1 MKMSEFK
8 TIETQ
13 EELDNIVK
21 ERIRREREKFA
32 DYDDLKKRVSELETE
47 NRALKST
54 VEDNKQTRAGL
65 DAQITELQGQV
76 SNYETASLRTRI
88 ALQNGL
94 PYDLADRL
102 QGADEEALRADAE
115 RLAGFMRPAT
125 PQAPLRDTEPAMGD
139 DKTMQMKQMHR
150 ELLPNAQYKL

>member
-21 ERIRREREKFA
+21 ERIRREREKFS
-32 DYDDLKKRVSELETE
+32 DYDDLKKRVSELESE
-47 NRALKST
+47 NGALKAT
-54 VEDNKQTRAGL
+54 VEETKQTIAES

-115 RLAGFMRPAT
+115 RLAGFMRPVT
-125 PQAPLRDTEPAMGD
+125 PQAPLRDIEPAIGD
-139 DKTMQMKQMHR
+139 DKTMQMKQMLR
-150 ELLPNAQYKL
+150 ELQPKGE

>member
-21 ERIRREREKFA
+21 ERIRREREKFG
-32 DYDDLKKRVSELETE
+32 DYDDLKKRVSELESE
-47 NRALKST
+47 NSALKST
-54 VEDNKQTRAGL
+54 VEDDKQTRAGL

-76 SNYETASLRTRI
+76 SNYETTSLRTRI

-115 RLAGFMRPAT
+115 RLAGFMRPTT
-125 PQAPLRDTEPAMGD
+125 PQAPLRDTEPPIGD
-139 DKTMQMKQMHR
+139 DKTMQMKQMLR
-150 ELLPNAQYKL
+150 DLQPKGE

>member
-21 ERIRREREKFA
+21 ERLRREREKFG
-32 DYDDLKKRVSELETE
+32 DYEELKNRVSELETE
-47 NRALKST
+47 NGTLKTSI
-54 VEDNKQTRAGL
+54 EENKRTITESE
-65 DAQITELQGQV
+65 AQITDLQGQV

-102 QGADEEALRADAE
+102 QGADEEALKADAE

-125 PQAPLRDTEPAMGD
+125 PQAPLRDTEPPIGD
-139 DKTMQMKQMHR
+139 NKEMQMKQMLR
-150 ELLPNAQYKL
+150 DLQPKGE

>member
-1 MKMSEFK
+1 MSEFK

-21 ERIRREREKFA
+21 ERIRREREKFG
-32 DYDDLKKRVSELETE
+32 DYDELKKRVSELESE
-47 NRALKST
+47 NSALKST
-54 VEDNKQTRAGL
+54 VEDDKQTRAGL

-102 QGADEEALRADAE
+102 QGADEEALKADAE

-125 PQAPLRDTEPAMGD
+125 PPAPLRDTEPAIGD
-139 DKTMQMKQMHR
+139 DKTTQMKQMLR
-150 ELLPNAQYKL
+150 ELQPKGE

>member
-1 MKMSEFK
+1 MSEFK

-21 ERIRREREKFA
+21 ERLRREREKFG
-32 DYDDLKKRVSELETE
+32 DYDDLKKRVSELESE
-47 NRALKST
+47 NGALKAT
-54 VEDNKQTRAGL
+54 AEETKQTIAKS
-65 DAQITELQGQV
+65 DARITELQGQV

-102 QGADEEALRADAE
+102 QGADEEELKADAE

-125 PQAPLRDTEPAMGD
+125 PQAPLRDTEPPIGD
-139 DKTMQMKQMHR
+139 DKTMQMKQMLR
-150 ELLPNAQYKL
+150 ELQPKGE

>member
-21 ERIRREREKFA
+21 ERIRREREKFG
-32 DYDDLKKRVSELETE
+32 DYDNLKKRVSELESE
-47 NRALKST
+47 NGALKAT
-54 VEDNKQTRAGL
+54 VEETKQTIAES

-102 QGADEEALRADAE
+102 QGADEEALKADAE

-125 PQAPLRDTEPAMGD
+125 PQAPLRDTEPPIGD
-139 DKTMQMKQMHR
+139 DKTVQMKQMLR
-150 ELLPNAQYKL
+150 ELQPKGE

>member
-21 ERIRREREKFA
+21 ERLRREREKFG
-32 DYDDLKKRVSELETE
+32 DYDDLKKRVSELESE
-47 NRALKST
+47 NGALKAT
-54 VEDNKQTRAGL
+54 VEETKQTIAKS

-102 QGADEEALRADAE
+102 QGADEEALKADAE

-125 PQAPLRDTEPAMGD
+125 HKAPLRDTEPAIGD
-139 DKTMQMKQMHR
+139 DKTMQMKQMLR
-150 ELLPNAQYKL
+150 ELQPKGE

>member
-1 MKMSEFK
+1 MSEFK

-21 ERIRREREKFA
+21 ERIRREREKFS
-32 DYDDLKKRVSELETE
+32 DYDELKKRVSELESE
-47 NRALKST
+47 NSALKST
-54 VEDNKQTRAGL
+54 VEDDKQTRAGL

-102 QGADEEALRADAE
+102 QGADEEALKADAE

-125 PQAPLRDTEPAMGD
+125 PPAPLRDTEPAIGD
-139 DKTMQMKQMHR
+139 DKTTQMKQMLR
-150 ELLPNAQYKL
+150 ELQPKGE

>member
-21 ERIRREREKFA
+21 ERIRREREKFG
-32 DYDDLKKRVSELETE
+32 DYDDLKKRVSELESE
-47 NRALKST
+47 NGALKAT
-54 VEDNKQTRAGL
+54 AEETKQTIAES
-65 DAQITELQGQV
+65 DARITELQGQV

-125 PQAPLRDTEPAMGD
+125 PQAPLRDTEPPIGD
-139 DKTMQMKQMHR
+139 DKTMQMKQMLR
-150 ELLPNAQYKL
+150 DLQPKGE

>member
-21 ERIRREREKFA
+21 ERIRREREKFS
-32 DYDDLKKRVSELETE
+32 DYDELKKRVSELESE
-47 NRALKST
+47 NSALKST
-54 VEDNKQTRAGL
+54 VEDDKQTRAGL

-76 SNYETASLRTRI
+76 SNYETANLRTRI

-102 QGADEEALRADAE
+102 QGADEEALKADAE

-125 PQAPLRDTEPAMGD
+125 HQAPLRDTEPPIGD
-139 DKTMQMKQMHR
+139 DKTMQMKQMLR
-150 ELLPNAQYKL
+150 ELQPKGE

>member
-21 ERIRREREKFA
+21 ERIRREREKFS
-32 DYDDLKKRVSELETE
+32 DYDELKKRVSELESE
-47 NRALKST
+47 NSALKST
-54 VEDNKQTRAGL
+54 VEDDKQTRAGL

-76 SNYETASLRTRI
+76 SNYETANLRTRI

-102 QGADEEALRADAE
+102 QGADEEALKADAE

-125 PQAPLRDTEPAMGD
+125 PPAPLRDTEPAIGD
-139 DKTMQMKQMHR
+139 DKTTQMKQMLR
-150 ELLPNAQYKL
+150 ELQPKGE

>member
-21 ERIRREREKFA
+21 ERIRREREKFD
-32 DYDDLKKRVSELETE
+32 DYDELKKRVSELESE
-47 NRALKST
+47 NSTLKST
-54 VEDNKQTRAGL
+54 VEDDKQTRAGL

-125 PQAPLRDTEPAMGD
+125 HQAPLRDTEPPIGD
-139 DKTMQMKQMHR
+139 DKTMQMKQMLR
-150 ELLPNAQYKL
+150 ELQPKGE

>member
-32 DYDDLKKRVSELETE
+32 DYDDLKKRVSELESE
-47 NRALKST
+47 NSALKST
-54 VEDNKQTRAGL
+54 VEDDKQTRAGL

-115 RLAGFMRPAT
+115 RLASSMRPAT
-125 PQAPLRDTEPAMGD
+125 PPAPLRDTEPPIGGD
-139 DKTMQMKQMHR
+139 NTMQMKQMLR
-150 ELLPNAQYKL
+150 DLQPKGE

>member
-1 MKMSEFK
+1 MSEFK
-8 TIETQ
+8 IIETQ

-32 DYDDLKKRVSELETE
+32 DYDELKKRVSELETE
-47 NRALKST
+47 NGTLKTSIEET
-54 VEDNKQTRAGL
+54 KKTITESE
-65 DAQITELQGQV
+65 AQITDLQGKV

-102 QGADEEALRADAE
+102 QGTDEASLTADAE
-115 RLAGFMRPAT
+115 RLAGFMRPAPV
-125 PQAPLRDTEPAMGD
+125 PQAPLKDVEPEVSSGKELEMR
-139 DKTMQMKQMHR
+139 QMLKEMNFH
-150 ELLPNAQYKL
+150 K

>member
-1 MKMSEFK
+1 MSEFK

-21 ERIRREREKFA
+21 ERIRREREKFG
-32 DYDDLKKRVSELETE
+32 DYDELKKRVSELESE
-47 NRALKST
+47 NSALKST
-54 VEDNKQTRAGL
+54 VEDDKQTRVGL

-102 QGADEEALRADAE
+102 QGADEEALKADAE

-125 PQAPLRDTEPAMGD
+125 PPAPLRDTEPAIGD
-139 DKTMQMKQMHR
+139 DKTTQMKQMLR
-150 ELLPNAQYKL
+150 ELQPKGE

>member
-1 MKMSEFK
+1 MSEFK

-21 ERIRREREKFA
+21 ERIRREREKFG
-32 DYDDLKKRVSELETE
+32 DYDDLKKRVSELESE
-47 NRALKST
+47 NSALKST

-115 RLAGFMRPAT
+115 RLASFMRPAT
-125 PQAPLRDTEPAMGD
+125 HQAPLRDTEPPIGD
-139 DKTMQMKQMHR
+139 DKTMQMKQMLR
-150 ELLPNAQYKL
+150 ELQPKGE

>member
-21 ERIRREREKFA
+21 ERIRREREKFG
-32 DYDDLKKRVSELETE
+32 DYDELKKRVSELESE
-47 NRALKST
+47 NNALKST
-54 VEDNKQTRAGL
+54 VEDDKQTRAGL

-102 QGADEEALRADAE
+102 QGADEEALKADAE

-125 PQAPLRDTEPAMGD
+125 PPAPLRDTEPAIGD
-139 DKTMQMKQMHR
+139 DKTTQMKQMLR
-150 ELLPNAQYKL
+150 ELQPKGE

>member
-21 ERIRREREKFA
+21 ERLRREREKFG
-32 DYDDLKKRVSELETE
+32 DYDDLKKRVSELESE

-54 VEDNKQTRAGL
+54 VEDDKQTRAGL

-115 RLAGFMRPAT
+115 RLAGFMRPVT
-125 PQAPLRDTEPAMGD
+125 PQAPLRDIEPAIGD
-139 DKTMQMKQMHR
+139 DKTMQMKQMLR
-150 ELLPNAQYKL
+150 ELQPKGE

>member
-32 DYDDLKKRVSELETE
+32 DYDELKKRVSELETE
-47 NRALKST
+47 NGALKDT
-54 VEDNKQTRAGL
+54 VEETKQTIAES
-65 DAQITELQGQV
+65 DARITELQGQV

-125 PQAPLRDTEPAMGD
+125 PQAPLRDTEPPIGD
-139 DKTMQMKQMHR
+139 DKTMQMKQMLR
-150 ELLPNAQYKL
+150 DLQLKGE

>member
-21 ERIRREREKFA
+21 ERLRREREKFG
-32 DYDDLKKRVSELETE
+32 DYDELKKRVSELESE
-47 NRALKST
+47 NGALKAT
-54 VEDNKQTRAGL
+54 VEETKQTIAKS

-102 QGADEEALRADAE
+102 QGADEEALKADAE

-125 PQAPLRDTEPAMGD
+125 TQAPLRDTEPAMGD
-139 DKTMQMKQMHR
+139 DKTMQMKQMLR
-150 ELLPNAQYKL
+150 ELQPKGE

>member
-1 MKMSEFK
+1 MSEFK

-21 ERIRREREKFA
+21 ERIRREREKYS
-32 DYDDLKKRVSELETE
+32 DYEELKNRVSELETE
-47 NRALKST
+47 NSALKST
-54 VEDNKQTRAGL
+54 VEDDKQTRADL
-65 DAQITELQGQV
+65 DAQIIDLQGKV
-76 SNYETASLRTRI
+76 TNYETASLRTRI

-102 QGADEEALRADAE
+102 QGTDEEALKADAE

-125 PQAPLRDTEPAMGD
+125 PQAPLRDTEPPIGD
-139 DKTMQMKQMHR
+139 NKEMQMKQMLR
-150 ELLPNAQYKL
+150 DLQPKGE

>member
-1 MKMSEFK
+1 MSEFK

-21 ERIRREREKFA
+21 ERIRREREKYS
-32 DYDDLKKRVSELETE
+32 DYEELKNRVSELETE
-47 NRALKST
+47 NSALKST
-54 VEDNKQTRAGL
+54 VEDDKQTRADL
-65 DAQITELQGQV
+65 DAQIIDLQGKV
-76 SNYETASLRTRI
+76 TNYETASLRTRI

-102 QGADEEALRADAE
+102 QGTDEEALKADAE

-125 PQAPLRDTEPAMGD
+125 PQAPLRDTEPPIGD
-139 DKTMQMKQMHR
+139 SKEMQMKQMLR
-150 ELLPNAQYKL
+150 DLQPKGE

>member
-32 DYDDLKKRVSELETE
+32 DYDDLKKRVSELESE
-47 NRALKST
+47 NSALKST
-54 VEDNKQTRAGL
+54 VEDDKQTRAGL

-88 ALQNGL
+88 ALQNW
-94 PYDLADRL
+94 LAL
-102 QGADEEALRADAE
+102 
-115 RLAGFMRPAT
+115 
-125 PQAPLRDTEPAMGD
+125 
-139 DKTMQMKQMHR
+139 
-150 ELLPNAQYKL
+150 

>member
-1 MKMSEFK
+1 MSEFK

-21 ERIRREREKFA
+21 ERIRREREKFG
-32 DYDDLKKRVSELETE
+32 DYDDLKKRVSELESE
-47 NRALKST
+47 NGALKAT
-54 VEDNKQTRAGL
+54 VEETKQTIAES
-65 DAQITELQGQV
+65 DARITELQGQV

-125 PQAPLRDTEPAMGD
+125 PQAPLRDTEPPIGD
-139 DKTMQMKQMHR
+139 NKEMQMKQMLR
-150 ELLPNAQYKL
+150 DLQPKGE

>member
-21 ERIRREREKFA
+21 ERIRREREKYS
-32 DYDDLKKRVSELETE
+32 DYEELKNRVSELETE
-47 NRALKST
+47 NSALKST
-54 VEDNKQTRAGL
+54 VEDDKQTRADL
-65 DAQITELQGQV
+65 DAQIIDLQGKV
-76 SNYETASLRTRI
+76 TNYETASLRTRI

-102 QGADEEALRADAE
+102 QGTDEEALKADAE

-125 PQAPLRDTEPAMGD
+125 PQAPLRDTEPPIGD
-139 DKTMQMKQMHR
+139 NKEMQMKQMLR
-150 ELLPNAQYKL
+150 DLQPKGE

>member
-1 MKMSEFK
+1 MSEFK

-21 ERIRREREKFA
+21 ERLRREREKFG
-32 DYDDLKKRVSELETE
+32 DYDDLKKRVSELKTE
-47 NRALKST
+47 NGTLKTSIEET
-54 VEDNKQTRAGL
+54 KKTITESE
-65 DAQITELQGQV
+65 AQITDLQGKV
-76 SNYETASLRTRI
+76 TNYETASLRTRI

-102 QGADEEALRADAE
+102 QGADEEELKADAE

-125 PQAPLRDTEPAMGD
+125 PPAPLRDTEPPMGD
-139 DKTMQMKQMHR
+139 DKTMQMKQMLR
-150 ELLPNAQYKL
+150 ELQPKGE

>member
-32 DYDDLKKRVSELETE
+32 DYDDLKKRVSELESE
-47 NRALKST
+47 NSALKST
-54 VEDNKQTRAGL
+54 VEDDKQTRAGL

-102 QGADEEALRADAE
+102 QGADEETLRADAE

-125 PQAPLRDTEPAMGD
+125 PSAPLRDNEPPIGD
-139 DKTMQMKQMHR
+139 DKTMQMKQMLR
-150 ELLPNAQYKL
+150 DLQPKGE

>member
-21 ERIRREREKFA
+21 ERLRREREKFG
-32 DYDDLKKRVSELETE
+32 DYDDLKERVSKLESE
-47 NRALKST
+47 NGDLKAT
-54 VEDNKQTRAGL
+54 VEEKKQTIAKS

-94 PYDLADRL
+94 PYDLSDRL
-102 QGADEEALRADAE
+102 QGADEEALKADAE
-115 RLAGFMRPAT
+115 RLACFMRPAI
-125 PQAPLRDTEPAMGD
+125 PQAPLRDTEPAIGD
-139 DKTMQMKQMHR
+139 DKTMQMKQMLR
-150 ELLPNAQYKL
+150 ELQPKGE

>member
-21 ERIRREREKFA
+21 ERIRREREKFG
-32 DYDDLKKRVSELETE
+32 DYDELKKRVSELESE
-47 NRALKST
+47 NGALKAT
-54 VEDNKQTRAGL
+54 VEETKQTIAES
-65 DAQITELQGQV
+65 DARITELQGQV

-125 PQAPLRDTEPAMGD
+125 PQAPLRDTEPPIGD
-139 DKTMQMKQMHR
+139 NKEMQMKQMLR
-150 ELLPNAQYKL
+150 DLQPKGE

>member
-8 TIETQ
+8 MIETQ

-32 DYDDLKKRVSELETE
+32 DYDDLKKRVSELESE
-47 NRALKST
+47 NSVLKST
-54 VEDNKQTRAGL
+54 VEDDKQTRAGL
-65 DAQITELQGQV
+65 DAKITELQGQV

-125 PQAPLRDTEPAMGD
+125 PQAQLRDTEPAIGD
-139 DKTMQMKQMHR
+139 DKTMQMKQMLR
-150 ELLPNAQYKL
+150 ELQPKGE

>member
-13 EELDNIVK
+13 KELDNIVK
-21 ERIRREREKFA
+21 ERIRREREKFG
-32 DYDDLKKRVSELETE
+32 DYDELKKRVSELESE
-47 NRALKST
+47 NSALKST
-54 VEDNKQTRAGL
+54 VEDDKQTRAGL

-102 QGADEEALRADAE
+102 QGADEEALKADAE

-125 PQAPLRDTEPAMGD
+125 PPAPLRDTEPAIGD
-139 DKTMQMKQMHR
+139 DKTTQMKQMLR
-150 ELLPNAQYKL
+150 ELQPKGE

>member
-1 MKMSEFK
+1 MSEFK

-32 DYDDLKKRVSELETE
+32 DYDDLKKRVSELESE
-47 NRALKST
+47 NSALKST
-54 VEDNKQTRAGL
+54 VEDDKQTRAGL

-115 RLAGFMRPAT
+115 RLAGFMRPVT
-125 PQAPLRDTEPAMGD
+125 PQAPLRDTEPPIGD
-139 DKTMQMKQMHR
+139 NKEMQMKQMLR
-150 ELLPNAQYKL
+150 ELQPKGE

>member
-21 ERIRREREKFA
+21 ERLRREREKFG
-32 DYDDLKKRVSELETE
+32 DYDELKKRVSELESE
-47 NRALKST
+47 NGALKAT
-54 VEDNKQTRAGL
+54 VEETKQTIAKS

-102 QGADEEALRADAE
+102 QGADEETLRADAE

-139 DKTMQMKQMHR
+139 DKTMQMKQMLR
-150 ELLPNAQYKL
+150 DLQPKGE